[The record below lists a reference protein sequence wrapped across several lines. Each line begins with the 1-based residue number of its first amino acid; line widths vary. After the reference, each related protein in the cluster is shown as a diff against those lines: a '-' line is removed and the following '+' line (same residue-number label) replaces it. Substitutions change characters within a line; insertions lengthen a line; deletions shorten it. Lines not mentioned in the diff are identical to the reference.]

1 MANNVENLSVDLR
14 KNTSDTI
21 WKFYQSF
28 SLQSL
33 KHVKPPY
40 LQVHHQISQGIFE
53 SNKQMYY
60 YSNILHIM
68 LFSQQGFLQTELVN
82 QTLDKLTRK
91 IQGITEDF
99 MKTLESLDSLVSS
112 QQYKSQATLS
122 FQPSEVTSTV
132 VAAISY

>member
-1 MANNVENLSVDLR
+1 
-14 KNTSDTI
+14 
-21 WKFYQSF
+21 
-28 SLQSL
+28 
-33 KHVKPPY
+33 
-40 LQVHHQISQGIFE
+40 
-53 SNKQMYY
+53 
-60 YSNILHIM
+60 M

-122 FQPSEVTSTV
+122 FKPSEVKSMV
-132 VAAISY
+132 VAAISN

>member
-1 MANNVENLSVDLR
+1 
-14 KNTSDTI
+14 
-21 WKFYQSF
+21 
-28 SLQSL
+28 
-33 KHVKPPY
+33 
-40 LQVHHQISQGIFE
+40 
-53 SNKQMYY
+53 MYY
-60 YSNILHIM
+60 RSFILHIM

-122 FQPSEVTSTV
+122 F
-132 VAAISY
+132 